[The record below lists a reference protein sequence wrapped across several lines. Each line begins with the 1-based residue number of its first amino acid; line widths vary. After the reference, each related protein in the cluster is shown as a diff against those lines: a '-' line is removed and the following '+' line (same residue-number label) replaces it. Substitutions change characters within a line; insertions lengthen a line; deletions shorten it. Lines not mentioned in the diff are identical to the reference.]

1 MLQEPLNT
9 VQIKKKLKQTTQ
21 PNPKKAHTKISASWQ
36 HNIPVLP
43 LPLIPWLLSADYS
56 TEETLPSS
64 PCARYHA
71 GECDSHS
78 PVSDEYSGCKIK
90 GRDTQSYAHTFNI
103 SSHPRTTS
111 LTFTFV
117 LGGIQELML
126 NLFIVTSGYHSSA
139 PSQLNNPSPPSNK
152 MPNILSVAGP
162 QSLTPTSHHF
172 LPSLPII
179 LSLSL
184 VPSANSAHPTQ
195 NSQGTQVFQH
205 SSWNCASKTKSLQET
220 FHWASPDWR
229 INFGRTAASPRKF
242 RMTTPGCLPVCKAF
256 RAASQALYIHNVHTH
271 PLAGCLLSTDPT

>member
-1 MLQEPLNT
+1 M
-9 VQIKKKLKQTTQ
+9 
-21 PNPKKAHTKISASWQ
+21 
-36 HNIPVLP
+36 
-43 LPLIPWLLSADYS
+43 IPWLLSSDYS

-64 PCARYHA
+64 PCAQYHA

-90 GRDTQSYAHTFNI
+90 RRDTRSYTHTFNI

-111 LTFTFV
+111 LTFISV
-117 LGGIQELML
+117 LQGIQDLML
-126 NLFIVTSGYHSSA
+126 NVFLMSSGCHSSA
-139 PSQLNNPSPPSNK
+139 PSQPNDPSPPSNR

-162 QSLTPTSHHF
+162 QSLSPTSHHF

-179 LSLSL
+179 LRLSL

-195 NSQGTQVFQH
+195 NNQGIWVSSNSSQ
-205 SSWNCASKTKSLQET
+205 NCVSKTKSLQET
-220 FHWASPDWR
+220 FHWASPEQR
-229 INFGRTAASPRKF
+229 INFGRGAASPRKF